1 MCYTEDMKKK
11 ISQKKKNIIGK
22 NDQFGV
28 ILEDINSKF
37 DLIMES
43 FDGMNRKIDKN
54 HEEFLEFKEDMTG
67 FRKDMVGFKSDMT
80 GFRKDMVGFKSD
92 MTGFKKESESK
103 FDTILS
109 YLMSIDE
116 ELKEIKMELEIL
128 KKSEKYQ
135 NEEIRLLEIR
145 IKKLEKDNVKL
156 HKLLIKAN

>member
-1 MCYTEDMKKK
+1 
-11 ISQKKKNIIGK
+11 
-22 NDQFGV
+22 
-28 ILEDINSKF
+28 
-37 DLIMES
+37 MES

-67 FRKDMVGFKSDMT
+67 FKNNMTEFKSDMT
-80 GFRKDMVGFKSD
+80 GFRKDMVEFKSDMTGFRKDMVEFKSD

-116 ELKEIKMELEIL
+116 ELKEIKMELEIF

-156 HKLLIKAN
+156 HKLLIKAS

>member
-1 MCYTEDMKKK
+1 MKKK

-67 FRKDMVGFKSDMT
+67 F
-80 GFRKDMVGFKSD
+80 
-92 MTGFKKESESK
+92 KKESESK

-116 ELKEIKMELEIL
+116 ELKEIKMELEIF

-156 HKLLIKAN
+156 HKLLIKAS

>member
-1 MCYTEDMKKK
+1 MKKK
-11 ISQKKKNIIGK
+11 ISQKKKNIIGE

-54 HEEFLEFKEDMTG
+54 HEEFLEFKEDMTE
-67 FRKDMVGFKSDMT
+67 FRKDMVEFKSDMT
-80 GFRKDMVGFKSD
+80 EFKSD

>member
-1 MCYTEDMKKK
+1 MKKK

-67 FRKDMVGFKSDMT
+67 FRNNMTEFKSDMT

>member
-1 MCYTEDMKKK
+1 MTE
-11 ISQKKKNIIGK
+11 
-22 NDQFGV
+22 
-28 ILEDINSKF
+28 
-37 DLIMES
+37 
-43 FDGMNRKIDKN
+43 
-54 HEEFLEFKEDMTG
+54 
-67 FRKDMVGFKSDMT
+67 
-80 GFRKDMVGFKSD
+80 FKSD

>member
-11 ISQKKKNIIGK
+11 ISQKKKNIIGE

-54 HEEFLEFKEDMTG
+54 HEEFLEFKEDMTE
-67 FRKDMVGFKSDMT
+67 FRKDMVEFKSDMT
-80 GFRKDMVGFKSD
+80 EFKSD

>member
-1 MCYTEDMKKK
+1 MKKK

-67 FRKDMVGFKSDMT
+67 FKNNMTEFKSDMT
-80 GFRKDMVGFKSD
+80 GFRKDMVEFKSD

-116 ELKEIKMELEIL
+116 ELKEIKMELEIF

-156 HKLLIKAN
+156 HKLLIKAS

>member
-1 MCYTEDMKKK
+1 MKKK

-67 FRKDMVGFKSDMT
+67 FKNNMTEFKSDMT
-80 GFRKDMVGFKSD
+80 GFR
-92 MTGFKKESESK
+92 KESESK

-116 ELKEIKMELEIL
+116 ELKEIKMELEIF

-156 HKLLIKAN
+156 HKLLIKAS